1 MDARN
6 AALQI
11 LNNVE
16 ENGAYSNL
24 ELDRLFASGK
34 IDPKDRGLV
43 TRLAYGV
50 LQNRALLD
58 QILRKYITRG
68 FNKLKRPVVNALRLA
83 AYQILFLSQIP
94 DYAAVDQA
102 VRQIKKKDQRASGMA
117 NAVLRKIIRN
127 RDEILE
133 EIRTCPPEVQASVPD
148 WIAKLYRES
157 YPEEADQI
165 FGLLNSRPPLSIR
178 ANTLKTSRDEL
189 QKRLDEEGVSTKT
202 SRLARDVLMI
212 EEGTLPEGGVSA
224 LPSFKEGLFIVQ
236 DAGAALISEMLAPG
250 KNTYVADFCAA
261 PGGKTTHL
269 SALMENTGR
278 IDASDIHPS
287 RLALIE
293 ENAKRLG
300 CENITCTIRNAVEV
314 PDQKEAYDAILLDVP
329 CSGLGIIRRKPDV
342 RYRVSPQDL
351 KELEAIQAA
360 ILDHA
365 DETLKPDGEILYSTC
380 TVNPDENQKQVRAFL
395 DRHPG
400 YVLEEERM
408 TSPLEDA
415 DCFYMAK
422 IRKK

>member
-24 ELDRLFASGK
+24 ELDRLFAGGK

-43 TRLAYGV
+43 TRLVYGV
-50 LQNRALLD
+50 LQNRSLIDL
-58 QILRKYITRG
+58 ILRKYITRG

-83 AYQILFLSQIP
+83 CYQILFLSQIP

-133 EIRTCPPEVQASVPD
+133 EIKTWEPEVQASVPD

-178 ANTLKTSRDEL
+178 ANTLKTSRDDL
-189 QKRLDEEGVSTKT
+189 QKRLEAEGVSTKP
-202 SRLARDVLMI
+202 SSLARDVLMI

-236 DAGAALISEMLAPG
+236 DAGAALISEMLAPE
-250 KNTYVADFCAA
+250 KDSYVADFCAA

-269 SALMENTGR
+269 SALMDNTGR

-300 CENITCTIRNAVEV
+300 CENITCKIRNAVES
-314 PDQKEAYDAILLDVP
+314 PDQEEAYDAILLDVP
-329 CSGLGIIRRKPDV
+329 CSGLGIIRRKPDI

-351 KELEAIQAA
+351 KDLEAIQKA

-365 DETLKPDGEILYSTC
+365 DETLRPNGSILYSTC

-400 YVLEEERM
+400 YVLEQERM

-422 IRKK
+422 IRKN

>member
-11 LNNVE
+11 LNHVE

-24 ELDRLFASGK
+24 ELDRLFAGGK
-34 IDPKDRGLV
+34 VEARDRALV
-43 TRLAYGV
+43 TRLVYGV
-50 LQNRALLD
+50 LQNRLLLD
-58 QILRKYITRG
+58 RILRKYITRG

-102 VRQIKKKDQRASGMA
+102 VRQIKKRDRRASGMA
-117 NAVLRKIIRN
+117 NAVLRKIIGSRE
-127 RDEILE
+127 EILE
-133 EIRTCPPEVQASVPD
+133 EIATYAPQVQASVPD
-148 WIAKLYRES
+148 WIAELYRQS
-157 YPEEADQI
+157 YAQEAEEI
-165 FGLLNSRPPLSIR
+165 FGLLNSRPPLSVR
-178 ANTLKTSRDEL
+178 ANTLRISRDDLAE
-189 QKRLDEEGVSTKT
+189 RLKEEGVRTRPSA
-202 SRLARDVLMI
+202 LARDVLMI
-212 EEGTLPEGGVSA
+212 EEGTLPEGGISA

-236 DAGAALISEMLAPG
+236 DAGAALISEMLAPE
-250 KNTYVADFCAA
+250 KDTCVADFCAA

-269 SALMENTGR
+269 SALMDNTGR
-278 IDASDIHPS
+278 IDAGDIHPS

-300 CENITCTIRNAVEV
+300 CENITCQIRNAGEE
-314 PDQKEAYDAILLDVP
+314 PSPEETYDAILLDVP
-329 CSGLGIIRRKPDV
+329 CSGLGIIRRKPDI
-342 RYRVSPQDL
+342 RYRVSPEDL
-351 KELEAIQAA
+351 KELETVQAA
-360 ILDHA
+360 ILDRAHEA
-365 DETLKPDGEILYSTC
+365 LRPGGKILYSTC
-380 TVNPDENQKQVRAFL
+380 TVNPDENQKQVQAFL

-422 IRKK
+422 IRKN

>member
-43 TRLAYGV
+43 TRLVYGV
-50 LQNRALLD
+50 LQNRSLLD
-58 QILRKYITRG
+58 LILRKYITRG

-102 VRQIKKKDQRASGMA
+102 VRQIKKKDRRASGMA

-133 EIRTCPPEVQASVPD
+133 EIKSYPPEVQASVPD

-165 FGLLNSRPPLSIR
+165 FALLNSRPPLSIR
-178 ANTLKTSRDEL
+178 ANTLKTSRDAL
-189 QKRLDEEGVSTKT
+189 QKRLEEEGVSTKP
-202 SRLARDVLMI
+202 SQLASDVLMI

-236 DAGAALISEMLAPG
+236 DAGAALISEMLAP
-250 KNTYVADFCAA
+250 KKDTYVADFCAA

-269 SALMENTGR
+269 SALMDNTGK

-300 CENITCTIRNAVEV
+300 CENISCTIRNAVEV

-329 CSGLGIIRRKPDV
+329 CSGLGIIRRKPDI

-351 KELEAIQAA
+351 KDLEAIQTA

-365 DETLKPDGEILYSTC
+365 DETLKPNGEILYSTC

-422 IRKK
+422 IRKN